1 MTYKFNGIILCEKCK
16 FRCAG
21 VDANS
26 NNCPYLAGWED
37 GQAKLQ
43 RWLME
48 SCEDHPKLRGF
59 GMPLLRRDCHNC
71 QKELNQSAPVSPKRG
86 L

>member
-1 MTYKFNGIILCEKCK
+1 MTYKFDGIMLCEKCK

-26 NNCPYLAGWED
+26 NTCPYLAGWQD
-37 GQAKLQ
+37 GQGKLQ
-43 RWLME
+43 RWLTE
-48 SCEDHPKLRGF
+48 PCEDHPVLRGF
-59 GMPLLRRDCHNC
+59 GTALTRRDCTAC
-71 QKELNQSAPVSPKRG
+71 QKEIGRTAPVSTKGG

>member
-43 RWLME
+43 RWLHE
-48 SCEDHPKLRGF
+48 PCEEHSTLRGF
-59 GMPLLRRDCHNC
+59 GNALLRKDCLQC
-71 QKELNQSAPVSPKRG
+71 QKELRLIPPVSPKRG